1 MRRGALLLALL
12 AGLAL
17 AQPFTVKDAR
27 GQNVTVRSTE
37 RIVSLNGSTTEIL
50 FALGVGER
58 VVGRDDSSYYPAAT
72 LRLPSVGYQF
82 RLNAEGIL
90 ALRPTLVLGREDV
103 KPPQVLEQL
112 EGAGV
117 SVVRVPDR
125 PTLEGAREKIRTIAA
140 AVGRVQR
147 GEELIRAMERDL
159 LALRSKLAQ
168 QRSKLKGLFLYL
180 RGPEAT
186 FVCGEGSNPVGMMA
200 LAGITNAARGIK
212 DCTQMTAEAVV
223 AAQPD
228 LIVVFT
234 KGLASIGGLEGLR
247 KLPGV
252 AQTPAGQAGRVVAID
267 DLYLGAFG
275 PRTGRA
281 ALDLF
286 IGAYEQSGLYV
297 AEPKEDR

>member
-1 MRRGALLLALL
+1 MKRGAAMLTLL
-12 AGLAL
+12 AGLVL

-37 RIVSLNGSTTEIL
+37 RIVSLNGATTEIL
-50 FALGVGER
+50 FALGVGDK
-58 VVGRDDSSYYPAAT
+58 VVGRDTSSYYPAAA
-72 LRLPSVGYQF
+72 LRLPDVGYQF

-117 SVVRVPDR
+117 SVVRVPDK

-147 GEELIRAMERDL
+147 GEELIRRMERDL

-168 QRSKLKGLFLYL
+168 QRTRLKGLFLYL
-180 RGPEAT
+180 RGPQTT
-186 FVCGEGSNPVGMMA
+186 FVCGEGSNPVGMME
-200 LAGITNAARGIK
+200 LAGIDNAARGIK
-212 DCTQMTAEAVV
+212 DCVQMTAEAVV
-223 AAQPD
+223 AAKPD

-234 KGLASIGGLEGLR
+234 KGLQSIGGVEGLK

-252 AQTPAGQAGRVVAID
+252 SQTPAGQAGRVVAID

-275 PRTGRA
+275 PRTGQA

-286 IGAYEQSGLYV
+286 IGAYERSGLYV
-297 AEPKEDR
+297 AGPKEEP